1 MARLRERFRVRSISF
16 RLHLF
21 VAATVVLTVLLAG
34 YLNSRFS
41 VGLIDSEIE
50 QNASRTASRLAE
62 NLSESD
68 APTDPV
74 ILQDLLRTAMESEAY
89 IVRIDVYRMSGNELT
104 RFATTSGFD
113 SQPLALDERVA
124 MREVKTLRIPLY
136 EDKERFLKIVVPFTD
151 AGGTRGAL
159 TLIASLRL
167 SGIVGE
173 THRRIALLLVPASL
187 VIAIVLLHFLFTR
200 RLSRRFES
208 LLATMNAASQGRLEI
223 RAPIERT
230 IEQEDELGMM
240 ARRYNEMMDEIER
253 ASRERDRL
261 LEEQRNFNVH
271 LKERV
276 REATVEVTEANEALR
291 QVNEDLLDTQ
301 RRLTQ
306 AERSAVVGEMAATFA
321 HEIGS
326 PLSAISTHLE
336 LMSEESEKSQKSQ
349 KPEAPSR
356 STAFSEDARRRL
368 GLIREQ
374 VERITGFV
382 EELLSET
389 RTSMQPRS
397 PVQLNQLLGQLLS
410 FLEQHLE
417 RQRVEIETRFSPDLP
432 EIDAN
437 PQQLQQVFLN
447 LLNNACDACATKPEG
462 GKVVVE
468 TGSGEDDRG
477 SYVTAS
483 VSDNGVGISEEK
495 QGRIFE
501 PFFTTKDLKR
511 GTGLGLSIAA
521 RIIRQHHGTIELDS
535 APEKGARFTVR
546 FPVPVVSIR
555 AAIEKELR

>member
-21 VAATVVLTVLLAG
+21 VAATVVLTVLLVG

-62 NLSESD
+62 NLSQSD

-74 ILQDLLRTAMESEAY
+74 VLQELLRTAMESEAF
-89 IVRIDVYRMSGNELT
+89 IVRIDVYRMSGNDLI

-113 SQPLALDERVA
+113 SQPLALDEKAA
-124 MREVKTLRIPLY
+124 MRESRTIRIPLY
-136 EDKERFLKIVVPFTD
+136 EDKERYLKIVVPFTD
-151 AGGTRGAL
+151 AAGARSAL

-173 THRRIALLLVPASL
+173 THRRIALVLIPASL
-187 VIAIVLLHFLFTR
+187 VLAIVLLHFLFTR
-200 RLSRRFES
+200 RLSRRFDG
-208 LLATMNAASQGRLEI
+208 LLATMNAASKGRLET
-223 RAPIERT
+223 RVPVEHS

-240 ARRYNEMMDEIER
+240 ARRYNDMMDEIER

-261 LEEQRNFNVH
+261 LEEQRNFNLH
-271 LKERV
+271 LKEKV
-276 REATVEVTEANEALR
+276 REATLEVTDANEALR
-291 QVNEDLLDTQ
+291 QVNEDLIDTQ

-306 AERSAVVGEMAATFA
+306 AERSAVVGQMAATFA

-326 PLSAISTHLE
+326 PLSAMSTHLE
-336 LMSEESEKSQKSQ
+336 LLSED
-349 KPEAPSR
+349 PAL
-356 STAFSEDARRRL
+356 STTVSEDARRRL

-447 LLNNACDACATKPEG
+447 LLNNACDACAMKPGG

-468 TGSGEDDRG
+468 TRSGEDDRG

-483 VSDNGVGISEEK
+483 VTDNGAGIAEEK

-521 RIIRQHHGTIELDS
+521 RIIRQHQGTIELDS

-546 FPVPVVSIR
+546 FPVPVHSIPV
-555 AAIEKELR
+555 IVGKELS